1 MAKDFFSDM
10 GKAITKQWHRSMD
23 ELNDGFGADMQRVID
38 KTANEGFLQGATE
51 AFDVFSPGNIA
62 AEVLD
67 GFNVIPEDPG
77 LKELVSAGVNLGVG
91 MSIMPLGGVGMMAAG
106 KDLMDAVGACTG
118 ADPGAVANRPTEAQT
133 PRRPEDAYRAV
144 CEGALR
150 PMDGKDFTK
159 IVIDGRDFSRPGSN
173 GYCGGSVTDGLRGD
187 YADIIKR
194 IGDHWGKDK
203 TDQADSAIDKLLKNP
218 NLCFED
224 LIFMLMRLVVKQ
236 GRDEVKDLAKG
247 LKDGRAADK
256 ETRDA
261 MGADIDKLRGQVS
274 AATDPKER
282 DRLNGQLQ
290 SAIDKRA
297 EFVSDRSESRA
308 EVAEELK
315 NALQKLSEMQQAMSN
330 ILNTQHET
338 AMAAIRN
345 IR

>member
-1 MAKDFFSDM
+1 MATDFFSDM
-10 GKAITKQWHRSMD
+10 GKAITKQWHRSME
-23 ELNDGFGADMQRVID
+23 ELNQNIDSDRQRVVD
-38 KTANEGFLQGATE
+38 KIANEGFLQGAVE
-51 AFDVFSPGNIA
+51 AFDAFSPGHQA
-62 AEVLD
+62 AGLLD
-67 GFNVIPEDPG
+67 AFNVIPEDPG
-77 LKELVSAGVNLGVG
+77 LRELVSAGVNLGCGPVG
-91 MSIMPLGGVGMMAAG
+91 ALAAA

-150 PMDGKDFTK
+150 PMDGKDFAE
-159 IVIDGRDFSRPGSN
+159 IVIDGRSFSPPKGS
-173 GYCGGSVTDGLRGD
+173 GFCGDSVADGLRGD

-203 TDQADSAIDKLLKNP
+203 TDQADSAIEKLLKNP

-256 ETRDA
+256 GTRDA

-274 AATDPKER
+274 SAKDPAER
-282 DRLNGQLQ
+282 ERLNSQLQ

-315 NALQKLSEMQQAMSN
+315 NALQKLSEMQQALSN

>member
-10 GKAITKQWHRSMD
+10 GKAITKQWHRSME
-23 ELNDGFGADMQRVID
+23 ELNQNIDSDLQSIVD
-38 KTANEGFLQGATE
+38 KTEKEGFLQGAVE
-51 AFDVFSPGNIA
+51 AFDVFSPGNRT
-62 AEVLD
+62 AELLD
-67 GFNVIPEDPG
+67 AFNVIPEDPG
-77 LKELVSAGVNLGVG
+77 LKELVSAGVNLATCPFGVF
-91 MSIMPLGGVGMMAAG
+91 AAA
-106 KDLMDAVGACTG
+106 KDVMDAVGACTG

-133 PRRPEDAYRAV
+133 PRRPEDAYRAG

-150 PMDGKDFTK
+150 PLDGKELAQ
-159 IVIDGRDFSRPGSN
+159 IVIDGRSFSPPKGN
-173 GYCGGSVTDGLRGD
+173 GFCGGSVADGLRGD

-203 TDQADSAIDKLLKNP
+203 TDQADSAIEKLLKNP

-247 LKDGRAADK
+247 LKDGRAADR

-274 AATDPKER
+274 SAKDPAER
-282 DRLNGQLQ
+282 ERLNSQLQ

-315 NALQKLSEMQQAMSN
+315 NALQKLSEMQQALSN